1 MGDLGSIPGL
11 GKIPWRRERLPTP
24 VFWPGKFHEL
34 YSPWGPKELDTT
46 EQLSVWMI
54 ADMMPFDSLFP
65 FLFLGCVMEIR
76 LCKVELHCFT
86 VSAGWQFQRYEAL
99 VLKFILNY

>member
-1 MGDLGSIPGL
+1 
-11 GKIPWRRERLPTP
+11 
-24 VFWPGKFHEL
+24 
-34 YSPWGPKELDTT
+34 
-46 EQLSVWMI
+46 MI
-54 ADMMPFDSLFP
+54 ADMMSFDSLFP